1 MPMEDTQ
8 SCGNSEERAFQGRG
22 VKALCVKMWRDSVG
36 SWKNSAVRDGQHLLG
51 EGTGYSF
58 GFSGKWI
65 LKQDCSRRRFIEGD
79 AVKDE
84 EEDLRRADWALH
96 RGGEGGGLRGS
107 KGLRSCWPRHLGLQG
122 MTTWAAHVLSNWL
135 EEAQEEPGSGY
146 PVEVGPRA
154 APEASVSG
162 ALQWSW
168 SEHSL
173 SRLPRLAQ
181 AEVLVPPVS
190 LKVWLSLSKYVPSL
204 KVKHKTISLSFSK
217 GFFFFL
223 TKLQLQKQ
231 NQSTYLLYRWQLLL
245 K

>member
-1 MPMEDTQ
+1 MPMEDTR

-22 VKALCVKMWRDSVG
+22 VKALWVKMWRDSVG
-36 SWKNSAVRDGQHLLG
+36 SWKNSAGRDGWCFL
-51 EGTGYSF
+51 EGTRYSS
-58 GFSGKWI
+58 GFFGKWI
-65 LKQDCSRRRFIEGD
+65 SKQDCPHRRLIEGD
-79 AVKDE
+79 AVKDK

-96 RGGEGGGLRGS
+96 RRGEEGGLRGS
-107 KGLRSCWPRHLGLQG
+107 RGLRGCCPRRLGLQG

-154 APEASVSG
+154 ASVSG

-173 SRLPRLAQ
+173 LRLPRLAQ
-181 AEVLVPPVS
+181 AKVLVPAVS

-204 KVKHKTISLSFSK
+204 KVK
-217 GFFFFL
+217 
-223 TKLQLQKQ
+223 
-231 NQSTYLLYRWQLLL
+231 
-245 K
+245 

>member
-1 MPMEDTQ
+1 MLWRTKRRTWEGRTEPCT
-8 SCGNSEERAFQGRG
+8 EEGR
-22 VKALCVKMWRDSVG
+22 
-36 SWKNSAVRDGQHLLG
+36 
-51 EGTGYSF
+51 E
-58 GFSGKWI
+58 
-65 LKQDCSRRRFIEGD
+65 
-79 AVKDE
+79 
-84 EEDLRRADWALH
+84 
-96 RGGEGGGLRGS
+96 GGLRGS

-162 ALQWSW
+162 PCSGADLSTASHGSHGWHKPRSW
-168 SEHSL
+168 YL
-173 SRLPRLAQ
+173 LCP
-181 AEVLVPPVS
+181 
-190 LKVWLSLSKYVPSL
+190 WKYGWASANTCHRWKSNTRQYPYL
-204 KVKHKTISLSFSK
+204 FQK
-217 GFFFFL
+217 GFFFL